1 MEIEKENL
9 KKMMD
14 KKEVAEY
21 KIAMIKSTL
30 DKKNVGLLS
39 PIEALNEIDHLIN
52 PPYMPPLKV
61 AELDFGSKQ
70 LQKKEEKA
78 QKILK
83 EFDEDQLYN

>member
-14 KKEVAEY
+14 KKEVAEC

-39 PIEALNEIDHLIN
+39 PIEALDEIDRLIN
-52 PPYMPPLKV
+52 PPCRKPFKL
-61 AELDFGSKQ
+61 AELDFGPKQ
-70 LQKKEEKA
+70 PQKKEEKA

-83 EFDEDQLYN
+83 EFDEDLLYN